1 MKMKKLIVPIF
12 ILVFC
17 LSFFKDSF
25 VFAND
30 EDKNTT
36 EPAISA
42 QSAYLID
49 NRTNKVLFQKNS
61 DKKMY
66 PASTTKILTAILT
79 LENCNVD
86 DSVTASFDAVN
97 SIPDGYS
104 TANIQVGET
113 LTVGQLLEVLLIH
126 SANDSANILAEHVG
140 GSIDSFVAMM
150 NTKANEI
157 GLNSSHFT
165 NAYGKH
171 DDNHYTTAHDLAILM
186 KYCLKNDTFR
196 KISGK
201 ASCAIPATN
210 MSGTRT
216 YTSTNELEIP
226 NTRNYYP
233 YLTSGKTGFTTQ
245 AKECLVSA
253 SYKDDL
259 ELICVVL
266 GSTSRF
272 NDTKNLFEFGYSNY
286 CVKTIANERDVV
298 SNITVSNATKD
309 TKSLDLVLYEPIS
322 ALMKTSDSLEDL
334 KPEISLNDKISA
346 PISENDVLGKA
357 TYSIN
362 GVTYTTNVVASHSV
376 EKSNFWTYMIY
387 GFMFFVFLLLIYECF
402 FNKKKR
408 IKKSKKVKYY
418 YGR

>member
-1 MKMKKLIVPIF
+1 MKMKKLIGPIF

-226 NTRNYYP
+226 KTRNYYP

-253 SYKDDL
+253 SYKDNL

>member
-226 NTRNYYP
+226 KTRNYYP

-253 SYKDDL
+253 SYKDNL

-334 KPEISLNDKISA
+334 KPEISLNDEISA

>member
-226 NTRNYYP
+226 KTRNYYP

-334 KPEISLNDKISA
+334 KPEISLNDEISA

>member
-1 MKMKKLIVPIF
+1 MKMKKLIGPIF

-86 DSVTASFDAVN
+86 DPVTASFDAVN

-140 GSIDSFVAMM
+140 GSVDSFVTMM

-216 YTSTNELEIP
+216 YTSTNELAIP
-226 NTRNYYP
+226 KTRNYYP

>member
-226 NTRNYYP
+226 KTRNYYP

-253 SYKDDL
+253 SYKDNL

>member
-226 NTRNYYP
+226 KTRNYYP

>member
-140 GSIDSFVAMM
+140 GSVDSFVTMM

-226 NTRNYYP
+226 KTRNYYP

-253 SYKDDL
+253 SYKDNL

-334 KPEISLNDKISA
+334 KPEISLNDEISA

>member
-97 SIPDGYS
+97 SIPNGYS

-140 GSIDSFVAMM
+140 GSVDSFVAMM

-157 GLNSSHFT
+157 GLN
-165 NAYGKH
+165 N
-171 DDNHYTTAHDLAILM
+171 
-186 KYCLKNDTFR
+186 
-196 KISGK
+196 
-201 ASCAIPATN
+201 
-210 MSGTRT
+210 
-216 YTSTNELEIP
+216 
-226 NTRNYYP
+226 
-233 YLTSGKTGFTTQ
+233 
-245 AKECLVSA
+245 
-253 SYKDDL
+253 
-259 ELICVVL
+259 
-266 GSTSRF
+266 
-272 NDTKNLFEFGYSNY
+272 
-286 CVKTIANERDVV
+286 
-298 SNITVSNATKD
+298 
-309 TKSLDLVLYEPIS
+309 
-322 ALMKTSDSLEDL
+322 
-334 KPEISLNDKISA
+334 
-346 PISENDVLGKA
+346 
-357 TYSIN
+357 
-362 GVTYTTNVVASHSV
+362 
-376 EKSNFWTYMIY
+376 
-387 GFMFFVFLLLIYECF
+387 
-402 FNKKKR
+402 
-408 IKKSKKVKYY
+408 
-418 YGR
+418 